1 MPLDPREIYY
11 GVDGARQGPV
21 PIETLRELLAAGR
34 VSEDD
39 FVWDDELDAWVPIR
53 SYPALLDEGEVEE
66 GDPGLVAAEVPEAT
80 RFDYAGPVPRFAA
93 WLIDALLL
101 LLPITIWEIT
111 VESITG
117 TPLEDLA
124 VLDPTVGPDPNA
136 IEFLLWLHG
145 GAAVIR
151 GLYWSAM
158 ESSRL
163 QATLGKKL
171 LGLVVTD
178 ERGHRAPLQQTFVRY
193 LGRLF
198 CELTFGLGYLFIL
211 FDERRQGLHD
221 RLARTFV
228 VRS

>member
-1 MPLDPREIYY
+1 MPLDPEEIYY

-21 PIETLRELLAAGR
+21 SLETLRERLATGA
-34 VSEDD
+34 VSQDD
-39 FVWDDELDAWVPIR
+39 FVWDDDLDDWVPIR
-53 SYPALLDEGEVEE
+53 NYPALREDAGPADLD
-66 GDPGLVAAEVPEAT
+66 DPGLEADEVPAETSFA
-80 RFDYAGPVPRFAA
+80 FAGALPRFAA
-93 WLIDALLL
+93 WLIDAVAL

-117 TPLEDLA
+117 SPLEDIM
-124 VLDPTVGPDPNA
+124 VDPMAAPDPAA

-158 ESSRL
+158 ESSRW

-178 ERGHRAPLQQTFVRY
+178 ERGHRAPLRQTFVRY
-193 LGRLF
+193 VGRLF
-198 CELTFGLGYLFIL
+198 CELTFGLGYLLVI

-221 RLARTFV
+221 RIARTYV
-228 VRS
+228 VKT